1 MASGL
6 LVRGTLPR
14 DQAVL
19 TRSQPGAQYCT
30 AAAQQPVCAMV
41 NATHVNRDTL
51 LYSQPCQVSNMP
63 KTVLCQVQYIA
74 QRLFAPF
81 PLLIEWRFLKSLS
94 TGRDHTNYAVSLS
107 AMASWIWKA
116 RRSSLRAG
124 AMHQVA
130 GLVRFS
136 QPRAHVSLFSPPSLL
151 LESHKKGLRPTASD
165 RWKLLTF

>member
-41 NATHVNRDTL
+41 NATHVNRDTV

-81 PLLIEWRFLKSLS
+81 PLLIE
-94 TGRDHTNYAVSLS
+94 
-107 AMASWIWKA
+107 
-116 RRSSLRAG
+116 
-124 AMHQVA
+124 
-130 GLVRFS
+130 
-136 QPRAHVSLFSPPSLL
+136 
-151 LESHKKGLRPTASD
+151 
-165 RWKLLTF
+165 

>member
-30 AAAQQPVCAMV
+30 AAAHQPVCAMVV

-63 KTVLCQVQYIA
+63 KTVLCQAQYIA

-81 PLLIEWRFLKSLS
+81 PLLIAGGFLKSLS
-94 TGRDHTNYAVSLS
+94 TGRN
-107 AMASWIWKA
+107 
-116 RRSSLRAG
+116 
-124 AMHQVA
+124 HQLCSVI
-130 GLVRFS
+130 VRDGI
-136 QPRAHVSLFSPPSLL
+136 LD
-151 LESHKKGLRPTASD
+151 LESFLFLFEK
-165 RWKLLTF
+165 

>member
-30 AAAQQPVCAMV
+30 AAAQQPVCVLV

-81 PLLIEWRFLKSLS
+81 PLLIE
-94 TGRDHTNYAVSLS
+94 
-107 AMASWIWKA
+107 
-116 RRSSLRAG
+116 
-124 AMHQVA
+124 
-130 GLVRFS
+130 
-136 QPRAHVSLFSPPSLL
+136 
-151 LESHKKGLRPTASD
+151 
-165 RWKLLTF
+165 

>member
-14 DQAVL
+14 DEAVL

-30 AAAQQPVCAMV
+30 AARSPASVCAMV
-41 NATHVNRDTL
+41 NATHVNRDTV

-81 PLLIEWRFLKSLS
+81 PLFF
-94 TGRDHTNYAVSLS
+94 
-107 AMASWIWKA
+107 
-116 RRSSLRAG
+116 
-124 AMHQVA
+124 
-130 GLVRFS
+130 FS
-136 QPRAHVSLFSPPSLL
+136 M
-151 LESHKKGLRPTASD
+151 TD
-165 RWKLLTF
+165 